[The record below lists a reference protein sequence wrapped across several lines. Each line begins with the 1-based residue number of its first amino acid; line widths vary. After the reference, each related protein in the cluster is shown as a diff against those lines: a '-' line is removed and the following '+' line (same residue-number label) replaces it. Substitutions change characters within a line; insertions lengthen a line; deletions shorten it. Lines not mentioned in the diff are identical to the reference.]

1 MKKVKCR
8 EMRPDN
14 LFPDPSFPLNVFMYD
29 YEASAND
36 WHRHMAFYELVIV
49 CSGTAE
55 NVLPSGRELVTP
67 GTVFL
72 MKPGASHRYTA
83 IRRFR
88 HYNVLFTDALLNTGN
103 LNFARLLAASPLSH
117 FSEGRQCSAFFHVGE
132 SALSQLVLMLETI
145 RTEMSLRASGW
156 REAAF
161 AEFIRLMIRLV
172 RLASAPGR
180 EASGYSFQIGSA
192 IRLMEARIGEELSL
206 KTIAEAVHMSESCF
220 RHHFFAVTGIAPI
233 RYLIRMRLKK
243 ALLLLTT
250 VTPIADIAR
259 LSGFSDQNY
268 FTRQFR
274 KQFGI
279 TPNAFRKQYTAQ
291 KLSVDKLLAGLME
304 TDMALPEKTRPDAA
318 GRGAVPIAQ
327 NP

>member
-1 MKKVKCR
+1 MKKIKYS
-8 EMRPDN
+8 EMRPDGQ
-14 LFPDPSFPLNVFMYD
+14 FPDPSFPLNVFMYD
-29 YEASAND
+29 YESSAND
-36 WHRHMAFYELVIV
+36 WHRHMTFYELVIV

-55 NVLPSGRELVTP
+55 NALPSGSELVTP

-72 MKPGASHRYTA
+72 MPPGALHRYTA

-103 LNFARLLAASPLSH
+103 LNLARLLAASPLAK
-117 FSEGRQCSAFFHVGE
+117 FSETRPCSAFFHVGE

-145 RTEMSLRASGW
+145 RTEMSLRAPGW

-172 RLASAPGR
+172 RLASAPDR
-180 EASGYSFQIGSA
+180 DASGYSFQIGSA
-192 IRLMEARIGEELSL
+192 IRLMEARLGEELSL

-220 RHHFFAVTGIAPI
+220 RHHFFAVTGVAPI

-250 VTPIADIAR
+250 VKPIADIAR

-291 KLSVDKLLAGLME
+291 KLSVDALLAGLTE
-304 TDMALPEKTRPDAA
+304 PDAVFPEKRRPDAA
-318 GRGAVPIAQ
+318 GRISAQISQ

>member
-1 MKKVKCR
+1 MKKIR
-8 EMRPDN
+8 YSEMRPDD

-29 YEASAND
+29 YESSAND
-36 WHRHMAFYELVIV
+36 WHRHMTFYELVIV

-55 NVLPSGRELVTP
+55 NALPSGSELVTP

-72 MKPGASHRYTA
+72 MPPGAVHRYTA

-103 LNFARLLAASPLSH
+103 LNLARLLAESPLSH
-117 FSEGRQCSAFFHVGE
+117 FSETRPCSAFFHVGE
-132 SALSQLVLMLETI
+132 NALSQLVLMLETI
-145 RTEMSLRASGW
+145 RTEMSLRAPGW

-172 RLASAPGR
+172 RLASAPDR

-192 IRLMEARIGEELSL
+192 IRLMEARLGEELSL

-220 RHHFFAVTGIAPI
+220 RHHFFAVTGVAPI

-279 TPNAFRKQYTAQ
+279 TPNMFRKQYTAQ
-291 KLSVDKLLAGLME
+291 KLSVDELLAGLME
-304 TDMALPEKTRPDAA
+304 HDTVPPEKNCRDTARTPAF
-318 GRGAVPIAQ
+318 PSQ
-327 NP
+327 KP